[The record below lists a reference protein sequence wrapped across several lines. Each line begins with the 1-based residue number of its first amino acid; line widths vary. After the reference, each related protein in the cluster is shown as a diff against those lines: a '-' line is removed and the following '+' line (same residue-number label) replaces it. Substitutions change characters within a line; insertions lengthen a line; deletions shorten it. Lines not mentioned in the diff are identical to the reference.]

1 MADPHLLPQYQH
13 ELLAAIDPADGVVLM
28 EPSPE
33 ERQAG
38 YGLIVGVK
46 RYDPEP
52 HLALRL
58 PLRRDAIACG
68 VYVRGDALWKARV
81 LSPASEP
88 STLSVTFVLK
98 EPARVSIYTEGGD
111 RTRDDVV
118 RQVVIVAEA
127 SAQRLSS

>member
-1 MADPHLLPQYQH
+1 MSDPHLLPQHQH
-13 ELLAAIDPADGVVLM
+13 ELLAAIDPADGVVLT

-33 ERQAG
+33 EREAG

-46 RYDPEP
+46 RYEPEP

-58 PLRRDAIACG
+58 PLLRDDMACG
-68 VYVRGDALWKARV
+68 VYVRGDVLWTARV
-81 LSPASEP
+81 VSPAWEP
-88 STLSVTFVLK
+88 STLGVTFVLK
-98 EPARVSIYTEGGD
+98 EPARVSVYTEGGD

-127 SAQRLSS
+127 SAHMLSS